1 MWITIPLKKEC
12 RLKNLLVNKNRWI
25 RQKLNK
31 NCFQSSINENVNL
44 IWYFLSRELYISFHP
59 TGLFIIGHT
68 CPNQHN
74 SKRVYV
80 SIKPNFFFLSIDN
93 FLRRFY
99 PTSLISPFGIIA
111 KEDFCTPS
119 PPPPPSSKIL
129 QKIGKNSY
137 DIHKPSRVRRNQN
150 FSFSA
155 VKSSKKWWFYLK
167 K

>member
-25 RQKLNK
+25 CQKLNK

-119 PPPPPSSKIL
+119 PPPPPPRKFCKKSGKIPTISTSL
-129 QKIGKNSY
+129 VEFGETKIC
-137 DIHKPSRVRRNQN
+137 H
-150 FSFSA
+150 F
-155 VKSSKKWWFYLK
+155 L
-167 K
+167 